1 MDAPSLNLMPE
12 LFRSVEWVWAF
23 WLLGLVALGAL
34 AIGLLRAARR
44 NSAER
49 RAWRGLNRCEAGAAY
64 SLSYMLTIPLIALII
79 CLVVDLT
86 LILVAKIGTVYAAYA
101 AARTAVVWVPSGVS
115 PGTAKDK
122 VDAAAQNAMTP
133 FASSN
138 AHHRPISSPPP
149 SGLVYYAAHKS
160 FAENPADFDYI
171 GWKWLYASW
180 ATKVTV
186 DGGTDYK
193 KDVTVTIDYRAPFHM
208 PAVGRIFG
216 SPTLFGFYTT
226 NIRTVVKLENQAPR
240 SDEKNP
246 PSRPLGISYVPAA
259 K

>member
-1 MDAPSLNLMPE
+1 MDAPLLKLMPE
-12 LFRSVEWVWAF
+12 LLRSVEWVWAI
-23 WLLGLVALGAL
+23 WLLGLIALGAL
-34 AIGLLRAARR
+34 AVGLLRAARR
-44 NSAER
+44 RSAER
-49 RAWRGLNRCEAGAAY
+49 RAWGSLHGCDAGAAY
-64 SLSYMLTIPLIALII
+64 SLSYMLTIPFIALII

-101 AARTAVVWVPSGVS
+101 AARAAAVWLPSGVS
-115 PGTAKDK
+115 PRTAQDK
-122 VDAAAQNAMTP
+122 VEAAAQNAMTP

-138 AHHRPISSPPP
+138 KRHRPVKSPPP
-149 SGLVYYAAHKS
+149 SGLVYYAAHKNYADEP
-160 FAENPADFDYI
+160 AEFEYL

-186 DGGTDYK
+186 DDGADYR
-193 KDVTVTIDYRAPFHM
+193 KDVTVTLDYKAPFHM
-208 PAVGRIFG
+208 PAIGRIFG

-226 NIRTVVKLENQAPR
+226 NIRTVVQLENQAPR

-246 PSRPLGISYVPAA
+246 ASRPLGISYVPAA

>member
-12 LFRSVEWVWAF
+12 FFRSVEWVWAV
-23 WLLGLVALGAL
+23 WLLGLLALGAL
-34 AIGLLRAARR
+34 ATGVLRAARR

-49 RAWRGLNRCEAGAAY
+49 RAWRGLNGCEAGAAY

-101 AARTAVVWVPSGVS
+101 AARAAVVWVPSGVS
-115 PGTAKDK
+115 PGTAQDK
-122 VDAAAQNAMTP
+122 VEAAAQNAMTP

-138 AHHRPISSPPP
+138 ARHRPITTPPP

-186 DGGTDYK
+186 DGGNDYK
-193 KDVTVTIDYRAPFHM
+193 KDVTVTLDYKAPFHM
-208 PAVGRIFG
+208 PAIGRIFG

-226 NIRTVVKLENQAPR
+226 NIHTVVKLENQAPR

>member
-1 MDAPSLNLMPE
+1 MDAPLLNLMPE
-12 LFRSVEWVWAF
+12 LFRSVEWVWALC
-23 WLLGLVALGAL
+23 LLGLVALITL
-34 AIGLLRAARR
+34 FWSLLRAARR

-49 RAWRGLNRCEAGAAY
+49 RAWRGLHGCEAGAAY
-64 SLSYMLTIPLIALII
+64 SLSYMLTIPLIALIV

-101 AARTAVVWVPSGVS
+101 AARAAVVWVPSGVS
-115 PGTAKDK
+115 PSAAQDK
-122 VDAAAQNAMTP
+122 VEAAAQNAITP

-138 AHHRPISSPPP
+138 TRHRPIKTPPP

-160 FAENPADFDYI
+160 YAENPADFDYL

-186 DGGTDYK
+186 DGGTDYR
-193 KDVTVTIDYRAPFHM
+193 KDVTVTVDYKAPFHM
-208 PAVGRIFG
+208 PAIGRIFG

-240 SDEKNP
+240 GDERNP
-246 PSRPLGISYVPAA
+246 LSRPLGISYVPDAN
-259 K
+259 